1 MNEDDWSII
10 GAKFLTLEHD
20 LEEILNRLK
29 QLEENQEE
37 ITVILWDE
45 LKRKVW

>member
-1 MNEDDWSII
+1 MNEGDWVTI

-20 LEEILNRLK
+20 IEEILNRLK
-29 QLEENQEE
+29 NLEENQEQ
-37 ITVILWDE
+37 ITEILWDE